1 MMGFHTT
8 IGLAVTPKSDCQS
21 PPVPGPLLLRAVLGQ
36 QGSQPKAPSIG
47 LIPTFQPEMVA

>member
-47 LIPTFQPEMVA
+47 LIPTFRPEMVA